1 MAKTTIH
8 SDYIPDNAITG
19 VKIAEN
25 SITAREIATNA
36 ITSLYVADDSV
47 TADKLANSINT
58 DIATGVAALPKA
70 GGTMTGDLKV
80 GATIASTGGTTNNR
94 GMLLAHQNNTNQ
106 SYVGR
111 SENGAADTGNRI
123 TFDYD
128 NDKMQLDSDGDIILT
143 PTSNVGIGTT
153 SPTSPLDV
161 SGVITSKA
169 SAALNDAQIGRL
181 NFTNTNSNASSNPI
195 RASILSGRQN
205 SAWGGYLSL
214 YTSTGTSAASEK
226 VRIGE
231 TGKVGIGT
239 TSPGTY
245 QLAVNSGTAGVSD
258 ALAGVYINGQRSGV
272 VYNLVSN
279 NTGNAANRGSGIQFR
294 HAGFLSGAIL
304 HRTDGTAASGDAP
317 GYMTFHTS
325 TDNSEDIAERL
336 RIDSSGKVGIGTNS
350 PEFKLHVVEQ
360 NSYGGIKVSGANA
373 PGITIEDD
381 SDNAYS
387 RIVAQNNGELRI
399 SADVANIGSG
409 SFIAFRTAGDVE
421 RMRIDSSGNVGI
433 GVTPKTD
440 WHTGY
445 DAIQIGESSAFFANA
460 AADEIFMAQNARYTS
475 GGWKYNSSGTA
486 TLFDMQS
493 GNTRWRRAVSGSD
506 NGTISWSDSMFINT
520 SGKVGIGTTSPTV
533 DLDVS
538 GPSSSMVLP
547 GTSGTTPKGFLRL
560 GYNDRNWGGTEL
572 LMGVINDS
580 STGYAG
586 YLQAKAPT
594 NYSVNRNFVI
604 NPQGGNVGIGLTTP
618 SENLHVYSGTGNVP
632 AKFESGD
639 AYSIIVFAD
648 SGSSGTV
655 GIGAQSNDLIF
666 YSGDAQRM
674 RLSSGGVLAVDGAYN
689 TTSSDAANV
698 RVLSNGNIVRSTS
711 SRKYKNSITD
721 ASKGLTELNNLRPVT
736 YKGNNDGETVFYGLI
751 AEEVHDVGLTEFVE
765 YNDDNEPDALRYP
778 HMVSL
783 CIKAI
788 QELKTE
794 LDATKARITELEG

>member
-111 SENGAADTGNRI
+111 SENGVADTGNRI

-143 PTSNVGIGTT
+143 PTSNVGIGETAPDNILHVKTTASGGPQIHLDTGTGSAFMNFDGTNLQLSTQRDMVDGTWHDTSRSWGGININGTTSGSTITFTTAGNNNT
-153 SPTSPLDV
+153 SPTTRMTID
-161 SGVITSKA
+161 T
-169 SAALNDAQIGRL
+169 
-181 NFTNTNSNASSNPI
+181 
-195 RASILSGRQN
+195 SGR
-205 SAWGGYLSL
+205 
-214 YTSTGTSAASEK
+214 
-226 VRIGE
+226 
-231 TGKVGIGT
+231 VGIGT

-421 RMRIDSSGNVGI
+421 RMRIDSSGTMILLADGAANLGRIQFSNQASTYQILGGNYIGYMGYKTGGYHRWFGSDTAEKMRLDSSGNLLVGGTSAEAANSTTLYNSGQI
-433 GVTPKTD
+433 VARSSSSTILELRTD
-440 WHTGY
+440 NAG
-445 DAIQIGESSAFFANA
+445 DKIISFRNNAGQIGSVNIQSSTLQIGTGNTQLAFSDADDAFFVRNEAGANR
-460 AADEIFMAQNARYTS
+460 DGSHDLGKSSVRFKDLYLS
-475 GGWKYNSSGTA
+475 GGAYIGGTGSANKLDDYEEGTFTA
-486 TLFDMQS
+486 TLA
-493 GNTRWRRAVSGSD
+493 NTG
-506 NGTISWSDSMFINT
+506 
-520 SGKVGIGTTSPTV
+520 TSPAPTANGSYTKIGRQV
-533 DLDVS
+533 TIHIYFASSAGISSAGNCRIS
-538 GPSSSMVLP
+538 GLPFSASVINSSYGMVFYTHGNVVGGNKGSGYVT
-547 GTSGTTPKGFLRL
+547 GTSIDIIATG
-560 GYNDRNWGGTEL
+560 
-572 LMGVINDS
+572 
-580 STGYAG
+580 STGYAQWNTG
-586 YLQAKAPT
+586 TRYGMWT
-594 NYSVNRNFVI
+594 
-604 NPQGGNVGIGLTTP
+604 GIYQT
-618 SENLHVYSGTGNVP
+618 
-632 AKFESGD
+632 A
-639 AYSIIVFAD
+639 
-648 SGSSGTV
+648 
-655 GIGAQSNDLIF
+655 
-666 YSGDAQRM
+666 
-674 RLSSGGVLAVDGAYN
+674 
-689 TTSSDAANV
+689 
-698 RVLSNGNIVRSTS
+698 
-711 SRKYKNSITD
+711 
-721 ASKGLTELNNLRPVT
+721 
-736 YKGNNDGETVFYGLI
+736 
-751 AEEVHDVGLTEFVE
+751 
-765 YNDDNEPDALRYP
+765 
-778 HMVSL
+778 
-783 CIKAI
+783 
-788 QELKTE
+788 
-794 LDATKARITELEG
+794 